1 MEKGNRKKFW
11 ILTAIVLVFAALYGR
26 YGSNFW
32 KKTSE
37 DVTKAV
43 ENNKA
48 TEKTVESAPVI
59 PAFDIGSL
67 PTAKIALGNFP
78 YIPKLDGFV
87 NKVKDL
93 GDLKS
98 FDVFTGGNNFLP
110 VQGNVAMQSFSVPEG
125 QKWDESNF
133 IKGFTDFFDK
143 LGAKKIWEGKIPD
156 EAKEALNKAK
166 NQPDYA
172 DKFTSASLE
181 ENQVVYGIKEGEK
194 TTFFTVASDS
204 DSGTLAVVE
213 STASTSMAPQTKEAP
228 KDAKSEEI
236 IKDLNE
242 KGKAVLKIN
251 FDTGRTTLNAEGTE
265 SVNEI
270 AKVLKADSN
279 LKIAI
284 NGYTD
289 NVGSEQQNLKISKER
304 SDAVLNALVALGID
318 KSRLTSEGFGSKDPI
333 ADNGTQEGR
342 LQNRRVELVKK

>member
-1 MEKGNRKKFW
+1 
-11 ILTAIVLVFAALYGR
+11 
-26 YGSNFW
+26 
-32 KKTSE
+32 
-37 DVTKAV
+37 
-43 ENNKA
+43 
-48 TEKTVESAPVI
+48 
-59 PAFDIGSL
+59 
-67 PTAKIALGNFP
+67 
-78 YIPKLDGFV
+78 
-87 NKVKDL
+87 
-93 GDLKS
+93 
-98 FDVFTGGNNFLP
+98 
-110 VQGNVAMQSFSVPEG
+110 
-125 QKWDESNF
+125 
-133 IKGFTDFFDK
+133 
-143 LGAKKIWEGKIPD
+143 
-156 EAKEALNKAK
+156 
-166 NQPDYA
+166 
-172 DKFTSASLE
+172 
-181 ENQVVYGIKEGEK
+181 
-194 TTFFTVASDS
+194 
-204 DSGTLAVVE
+204 
-213 STASTSMAPQTKEAP
+213 MAPQTKEAP

-342 LQNRRVELVKK
+342 LQNRHVELVKK